1 MRNNMLHEI
10 YRILLIFF
18 NIILLFSVYTQN
30 KKVKQCCILNMSIIL
45 LFKGINMYTNKLDTN
60 FISLLLI
67 KIGIVSILFAELLL
81 FF

>member
-1 MRNNMLHEI
+1 
-10 YRILLIFF
+10 
-18 NIILLFSVYTQN
+18 
-30 KKVKQCCILNMSIIL
+30 
-45 LFKGINMYTNKLDTN
+45 MYTNKLDTN